1 MDSCQEIVFYAAQRP
16 TPFRLSRVQRGVGVS
31 TDCAGHH
38 AADATTTTQRWR
50 AVAR

>member
-1 MDSCQEIVFYAAQRP
+1 MDSCQEIDFYAAQRS
-16 TPFRLSRVQRGVGVS
+16 TPFSLSRMQHGDGVS

-38 AADATTTTQRWR
+38 TADATTTTQRWR